1 VKPIVGVRYKC
12 SICHDFDF
20 CEKCE
25 DSIDHP
31 HAFLKIKRPEQ
42 APRILIT
49 SLFDDEIPGLDV
61 NGITFAQQNLETL
74 FTKPKPKDIV
84 VDTPKIE
91 VKIEEKKVEIPQKT
105 EPLIEKKV

>member
-1 VKPIVGVRYKC
+1 VKPIVGTRYKC

-25 DSIDHP
+25 EEIDHP

-61 NGITFAQQNLETL
+61 NGITFAQQNLESL
-74 FTKPKPKDIV
+74 FPPYSGIV
-84 VDTPKIE
+84 AYSS
-91 VKIEEKKVEIPQKT
+91 
-105 EPLIEKKV
+105 